1 MKYDTIK
8 SQSKCPLNGTQT
20 GPKEERSYCNGLYF
34 AGKPGVSFSGGNG
47 SQYTGRKYTSLFNI
61 NHTEV
66 NYPQTSALA
75 RVRGAVSHKT
85 TVNPNGGICCNNKP
99 PQFLM

>member
-1 MKYDTIK
+1 M
-8 SQSKCPLNGTQT
+8 
-20 GPKEERSYCNGLYF
+20 GPPS
-34 AGKPGVSFSGGNG
+34 GVNNFSCTN
-47 SQYTGRKYTSLFNI
+47 QRKYKGLFNI

-85 TVNPNGGICCNNKP
+85 TVNPNGGVCCNDDPSQLLK
-99 PQFLM
+99 